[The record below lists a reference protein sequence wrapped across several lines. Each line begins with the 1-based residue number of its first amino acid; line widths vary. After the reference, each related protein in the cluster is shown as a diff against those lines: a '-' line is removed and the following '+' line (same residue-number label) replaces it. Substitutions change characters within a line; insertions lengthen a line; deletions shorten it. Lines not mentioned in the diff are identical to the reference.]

1 MEQDRNLEQ
10 ELIYC
15 YSRKQALED
24 GIQVDVSETA
34 KEAGIRYPVFITG
47 TVYERCVAVPDGV
60 SGQDEAGR
68 LWDVLTMFRWA
79 ASKEHEHQT
88 RFYFKLYVRNQDDQP
103 PRLVELV
110 AACGALDFD
119 DPQPAITI
127 FFPEDE

>member
-24 GIQVDVSETA
+24 GIQVAVSETA

-79 ASKEHEHQT
+79 AAKEHEHQT
-88 RFYFKLYVRNQDDQP
+88 RFCFKQIGRAHV
-103 PRLVELV
+103 
-110 AACGALDFD
+110 
-119 DPQPAITI
+119 
-127 FFPEDE
+127 

>member
-24 GIQVDVSETA
+24 GIQVAVSETA

-47 TVYERCVAVPDGV
+47 TVYERCVAVPDGM

-79 ASKEHEHQT
+79 AAKEHEHQT
-88 RFYFKLYVRNQDDQP
+88 MFCFKLYVRNQDDQP